1 MPTRYSRAP
10 KIKGGKAYGTYF
22 AGRAIH
28 RAVALGALD
37 VEVITTKESQRL
49 DIIAGNYYSGNGTY
63 WWIIAAA
70 SGIGWSLQVPAGTL
84 IRVPSSLEEV
94 IGELI

>member
-1 MPTRYSRAP
+1 MPVRYSRAP

-28 RAVALGALD
+28 RAAATGALD

-49 DIIAGNYYSGNGTY
+49 DIIAGDYYSGNGTY

-70 SGIGWSLQVPAGTL
+70 SGIGWNLQVPPGTRL
-84 IRVPSSLEEV
+84 VVPTDLGQIEALV
-94 IGELI
+94 G